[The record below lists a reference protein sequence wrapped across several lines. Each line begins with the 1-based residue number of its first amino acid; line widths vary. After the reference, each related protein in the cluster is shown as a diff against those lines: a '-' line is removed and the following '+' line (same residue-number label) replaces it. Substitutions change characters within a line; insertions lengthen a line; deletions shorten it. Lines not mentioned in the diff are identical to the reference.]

1 MRASSDGSGQYLLLP
16 VLAADVLARQAELHS
31 VYRACFADPPW
42 SEDETT
48 LAAFPQR
55 LARQMA
61 HPGAHGLLAE
71 DPDSGDLG
79 RVAGAVYGWPAG
91 DALPSG
97 TVFDDALAAAAPPS
111 SAALLT
117 APALVVAELMVHP
130 VHRRRGLARELL
142 DRYLAGWS
150 RAWLC
155 THPHA
160 PAVALYESLG
170 WRAQFGFTVGEL
182 PLVVYLWPA
191 TTPATTTALDTVV

>member
-1 MRASSDGSGQYLLLP
+1 MNGSSNGPRPYRLSP
-16 VLAADVLARQAELHS
+16 AEPAEVLSHVDELHRI
-31 VYRACFADPPW
+31 YRACFADPPW
-42 SEDETT
+42 SEDEAT

-55 LARQMA
+55 LAHQMA
-61 HPGAHGLLAE
+61 HPGAHGILAE
-71 DPDSGDLG
+71 DPDNVG

-97 TVFDDALAAAAPPS
+97 TEFDDALAAAAPPS

-130 VHRRRGLARELL
+130 VHRRRGLAREML

-150 RAWLC
+150 HAWLC

-160 PAVALYESLG
+160 PAAALYESLG

-182 PLVVYLWPA
+182 PLVVYLWRA
-191 TTPATTTALDTVV
+191 VTPATPTPLDTVA